1 MARDNHKGG
10 TAGLLP
16 YCGQNTPYLILRPHS
31 RAVFSNNDAL
41 TAFNL
46 LEGVRKT
53 EIRSK

>member
-1 MARDNHKGG
+1 MARHNHKGG
-10 TAGLLP
+10 TTGRLP
-16 YCGQNTPYLILRPHS
+16 LMWTKTPYLILRPHS

-46 LEGVRKT
+46 LEGVRKR